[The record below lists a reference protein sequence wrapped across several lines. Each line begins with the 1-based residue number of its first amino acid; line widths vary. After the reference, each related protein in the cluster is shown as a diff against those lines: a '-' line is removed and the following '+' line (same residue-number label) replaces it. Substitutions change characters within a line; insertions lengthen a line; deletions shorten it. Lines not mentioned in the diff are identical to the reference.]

1 MADPSS
7 TVPLATETPT
17 STVDPLNPTEADLRA
32 ICDPEIEMCK
42 DLGVPFK
49 NTIELDYYTP
59 NLYIG
64 ILSIAEFLV
73 PYIL

>member
-7 TVPLATETPT
+7 TVPVASETPNT
-17 STVDPLNPTEADLRA
+17 RGDPTEAELRA

-42 DLGVPFK
+42 ELGVPFA
-49 NTIELDYYTP
+49 NTIELDYKTP

-64 ILSIAEFLV
+64 ILSICEFLV
-73 PYIL
+73 PYII

>member
-7 TVPLATETPT
+7 TVPVASETPT
-17 STVDPLNPTEADLRA
+17 NIADLSEEELRA

-42 DLGVPFK
+42 ELGVPFA
-49 NTIELDYYTP
+49 NTIELDYKTP

-64 ILSIAEFLV
+64 ILSICEFLV
-73 PYIL
+73 PYII

>member
-1 MADPSS
+1 MAD
-7 TVPLATETPT
+7 LPT
-17 STVDPLNPTEADLRA
+17 ASEGPTTTSLNPTEAELRA
-32 ICDPEIEMCK
+32 ICDPEIEMCAE
-42 DLGVPFK
+42 LGVPFK